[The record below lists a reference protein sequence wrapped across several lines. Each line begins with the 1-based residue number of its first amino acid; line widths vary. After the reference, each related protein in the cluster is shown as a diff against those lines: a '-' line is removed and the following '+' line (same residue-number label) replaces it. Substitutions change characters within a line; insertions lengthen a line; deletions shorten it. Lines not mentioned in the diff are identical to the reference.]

1 MILNEFMELS
11 QNLGILRKGQVA
23 IIKGLSPDCNREVR
37 QRLLD
42 LGFVRGSEISVQ
54 NISPLRDPIAYNI
67 HDTLISLR
75 NEDAAKV
82 LIQVKE

>member
-1 MILNEFMELS
+1 MELS
-11 QNLGILRKGQVA
+11 QNLGILKKDQVA
-23 IIKGLSPDCNREVR
+23 VITGLSPNCSREVR

-54 NISPLRDPIAYNI
+54 NISPLKNPIAYNI

-75 NEDAAKV
+75 NEDAANV
-82 LIQVKE
+82 LIEVKE

>member
-1 MILNEFMELS
+1 MES
-11 QNLGILRKGQVA
+11 QYNLAQLHKGQTAV
-23 IIKGLSPDCNREVR
+23 IKGLSPECNQEVR

-54 NISPLRDPIAYNI
+54 NISPLKNPIAYNI

-82 LIQVKE
+82 LIEVKE

>member
-1 MILNEFMELS
+1 MEINKNLSILKKDQLAV
-11 QNLGILRKGQVA
+11 IV
-23 IIKGLSPDCNREVR
+23 GLSPNCNREVR

-75 NEDAAKV
+75 NEDAINV
-82 LIQVKE
+82 LIELKE